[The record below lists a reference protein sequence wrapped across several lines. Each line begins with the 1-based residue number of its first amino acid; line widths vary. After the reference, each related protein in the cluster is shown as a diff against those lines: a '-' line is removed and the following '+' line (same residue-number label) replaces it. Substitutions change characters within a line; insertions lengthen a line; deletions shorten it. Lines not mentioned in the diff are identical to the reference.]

1 MWRYNYTPSDEL
13 YHYGIRG
20 MKWGVRRYQ
29 NRNGILTSA
38 GRSRYR
44 KQITS
49 TFTKASKEADRL
61 SSKSESLSKLGP
73 SKKADKAK
81 IRSEAFV
88 KAMEGAFKDVK
99 ISDISENA
107 RNSEYAYILFD
118 DKRNNISSGRAK
130 YVNQSFGKNAAI
142 HYTEVQ
148 RRKNLSAKQTDAELR
163 SIQKEYESGD
173 YRTNSETDR
182 LLRDM
187 SSNVIDISNGSGS
200 TRRIQDLLDR
210 DNSVTDDLVREVVQ
224 ELGYKDTATSRDVI
238 KRILQIERD

>member
-1 MWRYNYTPSDEL
+1 M
-13 YHYGIRG
+13 
-20 MKWGVRRYQ
+20 
-29 NRNGILTSA
+29 
-38 GRSRYR
+38 
-44 KQITS
+44 
-49 TFTKASKEADRL
+49 
-61 SSKSESLSKLGP
+61 
-73 SKKADKAK
+73 
-81 IRSEAFV
+81 
-88 KAMEGAFKDVK
+88 
-99 ISDISENA
+99 
-107 RNSEYAYILFD
+107 
-118 DKRNNISSGRAK
+118 
-130 YVNQSFGKNAAI
+130 
-142 HYTEVQ
+142 Q